1 MVQWD
6 IYSSLLTSS
15 GVTQRDRTINK
26 TKREM
31 LKLAPHTPAYKNVI
45 IDGKPQNVLIISSST
60 ELDTKKIVAMPNE
73 NINIGSIVEWSNEH
87 WIIYDNDCED
97 SIHQKG
103 MMYRC
108 NVYLKWQNEKGEIIG
123 RYGYISDSSKQ
134 AIGLKSSGD
143 IMYQLEQQYKGY
155 FALDEET
162 IKIRRDKRFLMD
174 VDNLMPDA
182 YIVTNRKVMNYN
194 FNAMDIN
201 ENYKLNTKDHLII
214 FMFTQTQKNEER
226 DNFDLM
232 IADYIEQSDKDII
245 DKPKNNHVEI
255 LYDDEPT
262 LKCGGSYKEF
272 KGKLLDSNNN
282 EIPQA
287 LKWSVIT
294 LENEEKYFEYIIE
307 GNSIKIKANFNEKLI
322 GSQIKLVL
330 ADESNNYKSELFI
343 EVISLYG

>member
-1 MVQWD
+1 MVQWN
-6 IYSSLLTSS
+6 IYSSLLTSN

-201 ENYKLNTKDHLII
+201 GNYKLNTKDHLII

-255 LYDDEPT
+255 LYDDEST

-330 ADESNNYKSELFI
+330 TDESNNYKSELFI

>member
-1 MVQWD
+1 MVQWN
-6 IYSSLLTSS
+6 IYSSLLKSN
-15 GVTQRDRTINK
+15 GNNQRDRTINK

-31 LKLAPHTPAYKNVI
+31 LKLAPNTPAYKNVI
-45 IDGKPQNVLIISSST
+45 IDGKPQDVLIISSST

-97 SIHQKG
+97 VIYQKG

-174 VDNLMPDA
+174 VNNLMPDA

-194 FNAMDIN
+194 FNAMNID
-201 ENYKLNTKDHLII
+201 ENYELNTKDHLII

-232 IADYIEQSDKDII
+232 IADYIEPIKENDI
-245 DKPKNNHVEI
+245 DKPKNNHIEI
-255 LYDDEPT
+255 FYDGEPT

-282 EIPQA
+282 EIPQL
-287 LKWSVIT
+287 LKWSIVT
-294 LENEEKYFEYIIE
+294 LENEEKYFEYIIDD
-307 GNSIKIKANFNEKLI
+307 NSIKIKVNFDEKLI
-322 GSQIKLVL
+322 GSQIKLIL
-330 ADESNNYKSELFI
+330 SDELDNYKSELFV